1 MEVSVD
7 IKNSLPVFNHKFM
20 MINGK
25 SYYVKE
31 CDDNFNL
38 KEIIAKR
45 LADILGIK
53 CASYDIIKC
62 NDTMYYISEDLK
74 NLGNAR
80 NLSFIASP
88 SSSLYLIWDALEKI
102 SPDSRLLMQ
111 ELIKIYF
118 FDLLFLNS
126 DRKLHNIMLVNTI
139 SSSHLYMIDN
149 SLLFS
154 SGRAE
159 LFSSLARYDDLEV
172 ISSINWDN
180 NKQNEL
186 NRHNLEYFLQTS
198 AKEYIVI
205 LESMIKLVPVEVLKK
220 VIEDI
225 ELEYN
230 YEIPDKAIMLEHYQI
245 NLENIKTILESRGEL
260 YEPRIHKNK

>member
-1 MEVSVD
+1 
-7 IKNSLPVFNHKFM
+7 
-20 MINGK
+20 
-25 SYYVKE
+25 
-31 CDDNFNL
+31 
-38 KEIIAKR
+38 
-45 LADILGIK
+45 
-53 CASYDIIKC
+53 
-62 NDTMYYISEDLK
+62 
-74 NLGNAR
+74 
-80 NLSFIASP
+80 
-88 SSSLYLIWDALEKI
+88 
-102 SPDSRLLMQ
+102 MQ

-154 SGRAE
+154 RGRAE

-198 AKEYIVI
+198 AKEYVEI
-205 LESMIKLVPVEVLKK
+205 LKIMIKLVPVEVLKK
-220 VIEDI
+220 
-225 ELEYN
+225 
-230 YEIPDKAIMLEHYQI
+230 
-245 NLENIKTILESRGEL
+245 
-260 YEPRIHKNK
+260 

>member
-7 IKNSLPVFNHKFM
+7 IKNSLPEFNHKFM

-45 LADILGIK
+45 LANILDIK

-74 NLGNAR
+74 KLGNAR

-88 SSSLYLIWDALEKI
+88 SSSLYLIWDAL

-154 SGRAE
+154 SGRSE

-225 ELEYN
+225 ESEYN
-230 YEIPDKAIMLEHYQI
+230 YEIPDKLVMLEKYEV
-245 NLENIKTILESRGEL
+245 NLENIKILLESRGEL

>member
-1 MEVSVD
+1 MEVSAS
-7 IKNSLPVFNHKFM
+7 IKESLPFFNHKFM
-20 MINGK
+20 IINEK
-25 SYYVKE
+25 KYYVKICE
-31 CDDNFNL
+31 DNFNL

-45 LADILGIK
+45 LSDILGIK

-62 NDTMYYISEDLK
+62 DDTMYYISEDL
-74 NLGNAR
+74 NALGKAR

-154 SGRAE
+154 SGRSE

-198 AKEYIVI
+198 AKEYVEI
-205 LESMIKLVPVEVLKK
+205 LKIMIKLVPVEVLKK

-225 ELEYN
+225 ELEYD
-230 YEIPDKAIMLEHYQI
+230 YQIPDKAIMLESYRI
-245 NLENIKTILESRGEL
+245 NLENIKKILESRGEL

>member
-7 IKNSLPVFNHKFM
+7 IKNSLLAFNHKFM

-45 LADILGIK
+45 LANILDIK

-126 DRKLHNIMLVNTI
+126 DRKLHNIMLVNSI

-159 LFSSLARYDDLEV
+159 LFSSLARYDNLKNTCQVDKDEH
-172 ISSINWDN
+172 NQD
-180 NKQNEL
+180 KL

-225 ELEYN
+225 ESEYN
-230 YEIPDKAIMLEHYQI
+230 YEIPDKAVMLEHYQI
-245 NLENIKTILESRGEL
+245 NLENIKKILESRGETN
-260 YEPRIHKNK
+260 EPRIHKNK

>member
-53 CASYDIIKC
+53 CANYDIIKTDD
-62 NDTMYYISEDLK
+62 NIYYVSEDL
-74 NLGNAR
+74 NILGNAR
-80 NLSFIASP
+80 NLSIISAAN
-88 SSSLYLIWDALEKI
+88 SSLYLIWDALEKNL
-102 SPDSRLLMQ
+102 SGSQELMQ
-111 ELIKIYF
+111 ELIQIYF

-139 SSSHLYMIDN
+139 STMHLYMIDN

-154 SGRAE
+154 QDRAE
-159 LFSSLARYDDLEV
+159 LFSSLARYDDLNCLSP
-172 ISSINWDN
+172 IDWDN
-180 NKQNEL
+180 DKQKEL
-186 NRHNLEYFLQTS
+186 NGHNLEYFLQTS
-198 AKEYIVI
+198 AKEYIEI
-205 LESMIKLVPVEVLKK
+205 LKSMIKLVPVEVLKK

-230 YEIPDKAIMLEHYQI
+230 YEIPDKAVMLEHYQI
-245 NLENIKTILESRGEL
+245 NLE
-260 YEPRIHKNK
+260 Y